1 MKQML
6 NCDQHW
12 RTLTLGTES
21 SRTVFTY
28 STVNS
33 GSSSSMLLLTIP
45 SSRATADSVEE
56 IFSSDVD
63 VVVVS
68 VEVVVGFIVVVLLL
82 LFSFG
87 VVTSVVVD
95 DAVVKVVDDVVVE
108 VVVDVD
114 VDVVVDVVDVGV
126 VDGSPSSVSSFSE
139 FF

>member
-63 VVVVS
+63 VVVAS

-87 VVTSVVVD
+87 VVTFTSVVIVGD
-95 DAVVKVVDDVVVE
+95 DVVKVVDDDVVN
-108 VVVDVD
+108 VVDD
-114 VDVVVDVVDVGV
+114 VDMVVDVVKGLL
-126 VDGSPSSVSSFSE
+126 SSVSSFSE